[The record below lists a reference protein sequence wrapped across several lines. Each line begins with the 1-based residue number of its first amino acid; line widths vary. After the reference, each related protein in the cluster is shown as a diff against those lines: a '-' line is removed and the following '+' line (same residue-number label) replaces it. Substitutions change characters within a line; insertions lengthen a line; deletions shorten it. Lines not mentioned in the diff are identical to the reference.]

1 MTVMVFE
8 DTAQGIAAV
17 AQEMKAI
24 GNLDCLRCSLAGAV
38 GVGAGTIPD
47 KNLDAGVTPQPDR
60 QGRGLAVGQQ
70 VDDAVTFQIAQDRA
84 VALAFAPGPVVDA
97 ENTDFR
103 HWIGNRLTDAA
114 QQRRGADR
122 DCHPT
127 RQARSGI
134 TAQCQGDGMVQGAKT
149 IGVASPGLSYY
160 IGTFGEGP
168 LAADGVYTAEAA
180 DAHQKNKL
188 TSQTGNVA

>member
-84 VALAFAPGPVVDA
+84 VALAFAPCPIIDA
-97 ENTDFR
+97 E
-103 HWIGNRLTDAA
+103 HP
-114 QQRRGADR
+114 DR
-122 DCHPT
+122 WD
-127 RQARSGI
+127 RVGI
-134 TAQCQGDGMVQGAKT
+134 TGTDTVQ
-149 IGVASPGLSYY
+149 
-160 IGTFGEGP
+160 
-168 LAADGVYTAEAA
+168 
-180 DAHQKNKL
+180 
-188 TSQTGNVA
+188 